1 MRRTG
6 TDSGEFSPVARLTLK
21 QAPTCTLLNT
31 LRNSLL
37 FFKYMIPLRSQQVS
51 YTVVLPV
58 NFDFI
63 TYHLSLSLRDE
74 SVTNLPNFVI
84 RMGTFYTTHKT
95 SHYYAFHGVPVPHTF
110 DPPSAVRFRSLL
122 AKMQSLHTVV
132 YHGAIPVLGSQFIE
146 ISYIDLAEQTF
157 RVSLIF
163 SPRKESNL
171 TNIVDHEKNL

>member
-84 RMGTFYTTHKT
+84 RIGNILYYPQNLSLLCVPWSTCT
-95 SHYYAFHGVPVPHTF
+95 SH
-110 DPPSAVRFRSLL
+110 FRSSLCGSLSLPAGQNAIL
-122 AKMQSLHTVV
+122 AHCCLSRRNSSARK
-132 YHGAIPVLGSQFIE
+132 PV
-146 ISYIDLAEQTF
+146 
-157 RVSLIF
+157 
-163 SPRKESNL
+163 
-171 TNIVDHEKNL
+171 H